1 MQNSPLVSII
11 CLSYNHAQFV
21 EEALNSVLAQT
32 YKNIE
37 LLIADDC
44 SPDHSKAV
52 IENWCKTHPNVV
64 FAANP
69 SNLGNTKTFN
79 KMFALSKGEYVMDLA
94 ADDVLLP
101 DCIAKQLHAFE
112 NSKFGNVGI
121 VYGNAE
127 IISEN
132 NEHLEFYYEVGENGN
147 ILNPPPSG
155 DIYRSVIG
163 QFHKICSVSSLVKRD
178 VYDKLG
184 GYDENL
190 AYEDLDLWIRA
201 ARVYD
206 FEFIPD
212 VLIRKRELATSL
224 GSHFFQKNNA
234 KTKKLNRSTYKIIQ
248 KTLQLNTSKEE
259 NRALLKRIHFEMV
272 KVFKARD
279 FSLLAK
285 YVFIELRA
293 RFF

>member
-44 SPDHSKAV
+44 SPDHSKTV

-64 FAANP
+64 FVANTA
-69 SNLGNTKTFN
+69 NLGNTKTFN
-79 KMFALSKGEYVMDLA
+79 KMLALSKGEYVMDLA
-94 ADDVLLP
+94 ADDILVP
-101 DCIAKQLHAFE
+101 DCVAKQLQAFE
-112 NSKFGNVGI
+112 NSKFKNTGI

-132 NEHLEFYYEVGENGN
+132 NDHLEFYYEVDEKGN
-147 ILNPPPSG
+147 LLNPPPSG
-155 DIYRSVIG
+155 AIYRSVIG
-163 QFHKICSVSSLVKRD
+163 QYHKICSVSSLVKRE

-201 ARVYD
+201 ARIYD

-224 GSHFFQKNNA
+224 GSQFFQKNNA
-234 KTKKLNRSTYKIIQ
+234 KTKKLNRSTYTIIQ
-248 KTLQLNTSKEE
+248 KALQLNTTKEE
-259 NRALLKRIHFEMV
+259 NHALLKRIHFEMV

-285 YVFIELRA
+285 YIFTELRA

>member
-37 LLIADDC
+37 LLIADD
-44 SPDHSKAV
+44 SSTDNSKVV
-52 IENWCKTHPNVV
+52 IENWCKTHPNVAFV
-64 FAANP
+64 ANTT
-69 SNLGNTKTFN
+69 NLGNTKTFN
-79 KMFALSKGEYVMDLA
+79 KMLALSKGEYVMDLA

-101 DCIAKQLHAFE
+101 DCIAKQLQAFE
-112 NSKFGNVGI
+112 HSKFKNTGI

-132 NEHLEFYYEVGENGN
+132 NDHLEFYYEVDEKGN

-155 DIYRSVIG
+155 DIYRSVVG
-163 QFHKICSVSSLVKRD
+163 QFNKICSVSSLVKRE

-201 ARVYD
+201 SRVYD
-206 FEFIPD
+206 FEFIPE

-224 GSHFFQKNNA
+224 GSQFFQRNNA
-234 KTKKLNRSTYKIIQ
+234 KTKKLNRSTYAIIQ
-248 KTLQLNTSKEE
+248 KALQLNTTKKE
-259 NRALLKRIHFEMV
+259 NHALLKRIHFEMV

-279 FSLLAK
+279 FSLFTK
-285 YVFIELRA
+285 YVFTELRA